1 MIWSA
6 SIVWLGNLQ
15 KHWLEDWKLDV
26 LQKSELLSATDDK
39 VGAVAHDRATWIVV
53 GLTCFLE
60 ARVIAVACECDPRS
74 RLVSS
79 LFTSPFVRDMV
90 LLTVLR
96 YLFWISDELCVQ
108 RKLLNWTN
116 RHDRAISY
124 KHGFISLVQLTGSSR
139 TSKEGSRGP
148 SKELTT
154 TVVHDS
160 AVSSYYFWSKYA
172 LFFPIKS
179 S

>member
-116 RHDRAISY
+116 RDLAI
-124 KHGFISLVQLTGSSR
+124 FL
-139 TSKEGSRGP
+139 E
-148 SKELTT
+148 E
-154 TVVHDS
+154 
-160 AVSSYYFWSKYA
+160 WS
-172 LFFPIKS
+172 
-179 S
+179 

>member
-1 MIWSA
+1 M
-6 SIVWLGNLQ
+6 
-15 KHWLEDWKLDV
+15 DV

-39 VGAVAHDRATWIVV
+39 VGAVAHDRATLIVV

-96 YLFWISDELCVQ
+96 YLF
-108 RKLLNWTN
+108 
-116 RHDRAISY
+116 
-124 KHGFISLVQLTGSSR
+124 
-139 TSKEGSRGP
+139 
-148 SKELTT
+148 
-154 TVVHDS
+154 
-160 AVSSYYFWSKYA
+160 
-172 LFFPIKS
+172 
-179 S
+179 